1 MLVLDA
7 CCLVAD
13 VVKSTTLSENK
24 KDEITDIIRNYK
36 SLKLDIYKFQL
47 GDFDHLFDIGDFK
60 VMQTNK
66 IILIKLVNTYKNKII
81 ETVNNM
87 ASDIQESYQNNFNE
101 WSENIVNIVR
111 AHIVDYSPELKE
123 QQIEIDKETNH
134 INELKTRENKLNMCN
149 KQIDILTDW
158 QSD

>member
-1 MLVLDA
+1 
-7 CCLVAD
+7 
-13 VVKSTTLSENK
+13 
-24 KDEITDIIRNYK
+24 
-36 SLKLDIYKFQL
+36 
-47 GDFDHLFDIGDFK
+47 
-60 VMQTNK
+60 MQTNK